1 MYVADVQ
8 SRGIVIDLKGG
19 NWWLRR
25 LGWKGRSL
33 LFIGY
38 DSVWYRCIMVLV
50 AGVGSNDPDC
60 TCAVG
65 G

>member
-25 LGWKGRSL
+25 LGWKERSL
-33 LFIGY
+33 LCTGY
-38 DSVWYRCIMVLV
+38 DSVWYRCIVVLV
-50 AGVGSNDPDC
+50 AGAGSNDPNR